1 MDKIYTRK
9 RLRLPWVR
17 YVGFTNNRRND
28 KKRKLTF
35 QIICILIIAII
46 TLITV
51 INSIEPIL
59 DQICKDAAKA
69 KATIISNN
77 MATEVMKRYS
87 YEDFIKIHRG
97 VNGNVSMLQS
107 DIVTI
112 NEVTSDVAVKIQEA
126 LISDDESITD
136 IKLGS
141 FTGIRILSGLGP
153 DINIK
158 FIDTGTVET
167 KVRSEFES
175 TGINQTI
182 HRIYLDVKCKVSML
196 TPYNTVEE
204 TITNEILLAENV
216 IVGLVPSTYYNL
228 EGMDKDKLVDI
239 IE

>member
-1 MDKIYTRK
+1 MDKIYTRR
-9 RLRLPWVR
+9 RLKLPSIK
-17 YVGFTNNRRND
+17 YVGFSKNGRNKP
-28 KKRKLTF
+28 KKRLLF
-35 QIICILIIAII
+35 QLICILTIAIL
-46 TLITV
+46 TLIMV
-51 INSIEPIL
+51 IKSINPIL
-59 DQICKDAAKA
+59 DQICKDSAKA

-77 MATEVMKRYS
+77 MATEVMKRYD
-87 YEDFIKIHRG
+87 YEDFVKIYRNT
-97 VNGNVSMLQS
+97 NGTVSMLQS
-107 DIVTI
+107 NIITI

-126 LISDDESITD
+126 LMSDDESITD

-158 FIDTGTVET
+158 FIDTGSVET

-175 TGINQTI
+175 SGINQTI
-182 HRIYLDVKCKVSML
+182 HRIYLDVACKVSML
-196 TPYNTVEE
+196 TPYNVVEE

-228 EGMDKDKLVDI
+228 EGMDKSNALDI

>member
-35 QIICILIIAII
+35 QIICIFIIAII
-46 TLITV
+46 TLMTV

-97 VNGNVSMLQS
+97 TNGNVSMLQS
-107 DIVTI
+107 NIITI